1 MNNREKLKA
10 WESREVDKG
19 LVDVKFFPYMGP
31 AVQPGSPEEEE
42 LLGDAL
48 ALLEGKG
55 GTDMT
60 HVRF

>member
-10 WESREVDKG
+10 WEAREKARG

-31 AVQPGSPEEEE
+31 AVQPGSPEEDE

-48 ALLEGKG
+48 ALLEGG
-55 GTDMT
+55 QGTDVS
-60 HVRF
+60 HVNF